1 MDRER
6 SVRQANNQQTEKW
19 VDWVSASN
27 APPNESIAG
36 GWDRHLYVHEEDP
49 QLREQD
55 YASLLS

>member
-6 SVRQANNQQTEKW
+6 SVRQANIQQTEKC
-19 VDWVSASN
+19 VDWVRDAN

-36 GWDRHLYVHEEDP
+36 GWDRHLYVHEEDT

-55 YASLLS
+55 YDSLLS